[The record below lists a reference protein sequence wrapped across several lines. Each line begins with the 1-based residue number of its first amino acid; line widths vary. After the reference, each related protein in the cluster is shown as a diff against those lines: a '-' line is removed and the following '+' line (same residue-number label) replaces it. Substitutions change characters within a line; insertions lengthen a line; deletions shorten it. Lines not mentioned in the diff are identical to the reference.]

1 MLSAKKSIQSHLT
14 CILNIFTHIFYF
26 MRFTKLK
33 PIFSLVI
40 VSKYQALHKDKESMR
55 TSVSNILVTH
65 TPGITTRDD
74 AFRVTIQARVNCVFS
89 GSVFV

>member
-14 CILNIFTHIFYF
+14 CILNIFTRIFYF

-55 TSVSNILVTH
+55 TTVSNILV

>member
-1 MLSAKKSIQSHLT
+1 
-14 CILNIFTHIFYF
+14 

-55 TSVSNILVTH
+55 TSVSSITH
-65 TPGITTRDD
+65 IPEITTRDD
-74 AFRVTIQARVNCVFS
+74 AFRVTVCP
-89 GSVFV
+89 